1 MLYQDTPDF
10 ILQKQREILM
20 TKSPQKRLDM
30 TLQMAEDSR
39 QMALMIIKR
48 ENPALSQGEQNA
60 IFFQRMYKDCFSEIE
75 LIKIANHLK
84 KQ

>member
-20 TKSPQKRLDM
+20 QKPPHKRLDM

-48 ENPALSQGEQNA
+48 ENPMLSKSEQNA
-60 IFFQRMYKDCFSEIE
+60 VFFQRIYKDYFSETE
-75 LIKIANHLK
+75 LIKIINHLK
-84 KQ
+84 SQ